1 MVKMNKSL
9 WLLFLLTM
17 FVNISCSKDEVG
29 PGSDGSDNGKDD
41 NGEEVVEARFNSL
54 EFDIASA
61 KMMKAEGPDKDGIYT
76 FNTTG
81 GDPQILTK
89 KLDKANDKDICVL
102 AFEYRTV
109 KKVGPFQIFFA
120 PEISGSR
127 SAFIDDIPSSEGS
140 WKEYSCNLSE
150 YINTFGWGKVNDYF
164 RIDFCSEADVSFQI
178 KNLRLRTKNED
189 EIKDEEIKANIE
201 NRVKELE
208 SSLPSYLNA
217 TFASKVANVSA
228 DLKNN
233 KITISGSVESGQY
246 ELLEVTPYQDI
257 TINDVY
263 KYIYPVQIN
272 GTSFSYSGDRY
283 IEREGY
289 VYDRML
295 SKFALVEKD
304 GNGYKLASHA
314 KYVNDVVNGPE
325 KNMLPDGKPS
335 SKKGMSAVGYDLIQ
349 KYPGELSELGITSAK
364 VDVAFSNLLYLT
376 QKANTTPISYGGKTY
391 YVNNGFVSNLDR
403 TLKSLQSDNIKVA
416 ITILIN
422 VNSEMG
428 ELLKH
433 ERFTSKGMY
442 SMPRLS
448 SAETV
453 NCYAAALDY
462 IAKRYS
468 GTDSSNGR
476 IHHWIMHNEVD
487 AGETW
492 TNMGS
497 YANTPMNVYMD
508 THTKSMRMAYN
519 IIRQYNPNAEI
530 FISLTHHWSVDEK
543 GTAKYAPKK
552 MLELQNKYS
561 EVEGDFKWAI
571 AYHSYPEVLKEPDT
585 WNDTRATFSMESQ
598 LVTFKNLEVL
608 DKWVKT
614 SANMYN
620 KSVKRS
626 VWLSENGIN
635 SPSYSDRDLELQAA
649 GGAYAWKKVNGLD
662 GIDAMQY
669 HRWVDNTTLFDV
681 YFGLRKEN
689 GEKKP
694 IWDMYKAVG
703 TGAEDSV
710 LDQYLGVIGINDWN
724 EIFKTSF

>member
-1 MVKMNKSL
+1 MNKSL

-41 NGEEVVEARFNSL
+41 NGEEVVETRFNSL

-304 GNGYKLASHA
+304 GNGYKVASQA
-314 KYVNDVVNGPE
+314 KSVNDVG
-325 KNMLPDGKPS
+325 
-335 SKKGMSAVGYDLIQ
+335 
-349 KYPGELSELGITSAK
+349 
-364 VDVAFSNLLYLT
+364 
-376 QKANTTPISYGGKTY
+376 
-391 YVNNGFVSNLDR
+391 
-403 TLKSLQSDNIKVA
+403 
-416 ITILIN
+416 
-422 VNSEMG
+422 
-428 ELLKH
+428 
-433 ERFTSKGMY
+433 
-442 SMPRLS
+442 
-448 SAETV
+448 
-453 NCYAAALDY
+453 
-462 IAKRYS
+462 
-468 GTDSSNGR
+468 
-476 IHHWIMHNEVD
+476 
-487 AGETW
+487 
-492 TNMGS
+492 
-497 YANTPMNVYMD
+497 
-508 THTKSMRMAYN
+508 
-519 IIRQYNPNAEI
+519 
-530 FISLTHHWSVDEK
+530 
-543 GTAKYAPKK
+543 
-552 MLELQNKYS
+552 
-561 EVEGDFKWAI
+561 
-571 AYHSYPEVLKEPDT
+571 VL
-585 WNDTRATFSMESQ
+585 
-598 LVTFKNLEVL
+598 
-608 DKWVKT
+608 
-614 SANMYN
+614 
-620 KSVKRS
+620 
-626 VWLSENGIN
+626 
-635 SPSYSDRDLELQAA
+635 
-649 GGAYAWKKVNGLD
+649 
-662 GIDAMQY
+662 
-669 HRWVDNTTLFDV
+669 
-681 YFGLRKEN
+681 
-689 GEKKP
+689 
-694 IWDMYKAVG
+694 
-703 TGAEDSV
+703 
-710 LDQYLGVIGINDWN
+710 
-724 EIFKTSF
+724 